1 MQRIHHFVLRIS
13 KWPVWLFF
21 FVAYLVFAGYVMNQ
35 AAADLRAVCDPET
48 KIPDIEIGYTPDD
61 LRTML
66 PYLTGTCGETFHR
79 IALVTDSFYPLAYG
93 FFFFFSIVFLYYKGR
108 NVFAYRGLYLFA
120 LVCMLFDYCENA
132 TLAYLVKHASDYP
145 ESCLTYASVFS
156 GLKWLFAF
164 ICIGLILVGIVR
176 WLIWRFRQK

>member
-21 FVAYLVFAGYVMNQ
+21 FVASLVFAGYVMNQ

-66 PYLTGTCGETFHR
+66 PYLTGTCGETFRR

-93 FFFFFSIVFLYYKGR
+93 FFFFFSIVF
-108 NVFAYRGLYLFA
+108 
-120 LVCMLFDYCENA
+120 
-132 TLAYLVKHASDYP
+132 
-145 ESCLTYASVFS
+145 
-156 GLKWLFAF
+156 
-164 ICIGLILVGIVR
+164 
-176 WLIWRFRQK
+176 